1 MWPFQRNRKKKQTEP
16 SSPEGSSQVLSVLHP
31 DDVKSL
37 GRLPNEAIAG
47 LINRNLNTGDKIS
60 VEQFRPNPVF
70 IRFMHNVIKLFGPD
84 DPELQQAAVQQREGW
99 IYIID
104 LRTPAGPHGRVPPE
118 DIIGAFEVK
127 NDQII
132 RNSYNI
138 NDKHLVFSEHGLVQL
153 SPFLHKTFI
162 RELKRLKAS

>member
-16 SSPEGSSQVLSVLHP
+16 SSPEDSSQVLSILHP
-31 DDVKSL
+31 DDVNSL
-37 GRLPNEAIAG
+37 GGLPNEAIAG
-47 LINRNLNTGDKIS
+47 LISSNLKTEGKIS
-60 VEQFRPNPVF
+60 VGQFRPNPAF

-84 DPELQQAAVQQREGW
+84 DPELQQAAIQQREGW

-104 LRTPAGPHGRVPPE
+104 LRTPEGPQGRVPPE

-127 NDQII
+127 GGQII
-132 RNSYNI
+132 RDSYST
-138 NDKHLVFSEHGLVQL
+138 NDKHVVFSEHGLVQL
-153 SPFLHKTFI
+153 SPFFHKAFI

>member
-1 MWPFQRNRKKKQTEP
+1 MWPFQRNRKKKQTE
-16 SSPEGSSQVLSVLHP
+16 SSLPVDSSQVLSILHP

-37 GRLPNEAIAG
+37 GGLPNEGIAG
-47 LINRNLNTGDKIS
+47 SISRNLKVEGKIS
-60 VEQFRPNPVF
+60 VGQFRPNPVF
-70 IRFMHNVIKLFGPD
+70 IRFMHHVIKLFGPD

-104 LRTPAGPHGRVPPE
+104 LRTPEGPQGRVPPE

-127 NDQII
+127 SGQII
-132 RNSYNI
+132 RDSYSI

-153 SPFLHKTFI
+153 SPFLHKVLI

>member
-1 MWPFQRNRKKKQTEP
+1 MWPFQRNRKKKQTEL
-16 SSPEGSSQVLSVLHP
+16 SSPEDSFQVLSVLHP

-47 LINRNLNTGDKIS
+47 LINRNLSTGDRIS

-70 IRFMHNVIKLFGPD
+70 IRFMHDVIKSFGPD
-84 DPELQQAAVQQREGW
+84 DPELQQAAVQQRKGW

-104 LRTPAGPHGRVPPE
+104 LRTPEGPQGRVPPE
-118 DIIGAFEVK
+118 DIIGGFEVK
-127 NDQII
+127 NGRIVRD
-132 RNSYNI
+132 SYSI

-153 SPFLHKTFI
+153 SPFLHKALT
-162 RELKRLKAS
+162 RELKRLKAP